1 MTSTT
6 LCSVPTLL
14 LAACLLAP
22 LGCSKKQPT
31 ADTSKQTQAD
41 PLQVSVTP
49 ELASQLRVG
58 EPEQHDVLGTLEV
71 AARIETDGGRVAH
84 IGSPVTGRIL
94 RLYVLEGQSVR
105 SGQTLATLHS
115 TDLSD
120 TQFALVKARSQENLA
135 EQATQRA
142 EQLVAAD
149 VIGRAELERRRAE
162 LLQANTQVASIG
174 TQLRGLGMS
183 DHSIHELESNRR
195 LNADYPIIASIAGTV
210 LERKISIGQ
219 VVQPADAAFTVADLS
234 TVWIVADVPEQDAAK
249 LTRNMEV
256 EVTIPALPEQKLR
269 GRLAYIAP
277 IVNPATRTIQVRMV
291 LANPKGIYK
300 PAMLAGMRFLGHT
313 EQKPT
318 VPQTAVVREE
328 NKDFLFVGTAPN
340 KFTLREVALGEE
352 SGDRRVLLS
361 GVSPGERIVLDGAF
375 HLNNQRK
382 QNAIAAGK

>member
-1 MTSTT
+1 MTFIP
-6 LCSVPTLL
+6 LRPVNTLL

-22 LGCSKKQPT
+22 LGCSKKQPA
-31 ADTSKQTQAD
+31 ADAGKQTQAD

-49 ELASQLRVG
+49 ELAAQLRIG

-71 AARIETDGGRVAH
+71 AARIETDGSRVAH

-94 RLYVLEGQSVR
+94 RLYVLEGQTVR

-135 EQATQRA
+135 EQATKRA
-142 EQLVAAD
+142 EQLVEAD

-162 LLQANTQVASIG
+162 LLQANSQVASIG

-183 DHSIHELESNRR
+183 AHAIDELESNRR

-234 TVWIVADVPEQDAAK
+234 SVWIVADVPEQDAAK

-269 GRLAYIAP
+269 GRLNYIAP

-300 PAMLAGMRFLGHT
+300 PAMLAGMTFLGHT

-328 NKDFLFVGTAPN
+328 NKDFLFVQTAPN
-340 KFTLREVALGEE
+340 KFTLREVALGDE